1 MDPSLYID
9 TIKYLLARG
18 LKVIFVGNEKSSLV
32 FESHGFINLSLVKR
46 PGEVDIFLSAKAK
59 FYFGNPCGPYHLAS
73 AFGTPCCL
81 THFIP
86 YGGVRKN
93 NFVKTLQFKYDLLKK
108 IQKGIPEY
116 FWEELESKEI
126 EVQMWRDYAYKLKP
140 REDKLR
146 EYIQYL
152 SKINEE
158 LEEKLSKAP
167 PS

>member
-1 MDPSLYID
+1 MKDLEQE
-9 TIKYLLARG
+9 L
-18 LKVIFVGNEKSSLV
+18 
-32 FESHGFINLSLVKR
+32 
-46 PGEVDIFLSAKAK
+46 
-59 FYFGNPCGPYHLAS
+59 
-73 AFGTPCCL
+73 
-81 THFIP
+81 
-86 YGGVRKN
+86 
-93 NFVKTLQFKYDLLKK
+93 KTLQFKYDLLKK